1 MDTNIMV
8 LGFTNKKMLSCSL
21 PPYIDDL
28 KPRLL
33 QLGALDVL
41 IPLTDSSS
49 VEVQGNSAAAIGNL
63 SSKVQD
69 YQPFISVWDA
79 PSGGLHGYLSRFL
92 ESVDTTFQHIAIWTI
107 VQFLEGDDSELIEL
121 ITRSPEIIPAVRQ
134 LTQSLDSTSPHQQ
147 DGDNMMNDESE
158 IVGLARR
165 VISMLSQTD

>member
-1 MDTNIMV
+1 MI
-8 LGFTNKKMLSCSL
+8 L
-21 PPYIDDL
+21 IDDL

-33 QLGALDVL
+33 QLRALEVL

-69 YQPFISVWDA
+69 YQPFIDVWDQ

-107 VQFLEGDDSELIEL
+107 VQFLEGGDTDLIDL
-121 ITRSPEIIPAVRQ
+121 ITRSPEIIPAVRR
-134 LTQSLDSTSPHQQ
+134 LTQSLESSSQQ
-147 DGDNMMNDESE
+147 MDENGIMNDESE

-165 VISMLSQTD
+165 VVSMLELTN

>member
-1 MDTNIMV
+1 M
-8 LGFTNKKMLSCSL
+8 
-21 PPYIDDL
+21 
-28 KPRLL
+28 
-33 QLGALDVL
+33 QLRALEVL

-69 YQPFISVWDA
+69 YQPFIDVWDH

-107 VQFLEGDDSELIEL
+107 VQFLEGGDTDLIDL
-121 ITRSPEIIPAVRQ
+121 ITRSPEIIPAVRR
-134 LTQSLDSTSPHQQ
+134 LTQSLESSSQQ
-147 DGDNMMNDESE
+147 MDENGMMNDESE

-165 VISMLSQTD
+165 VVSMLELTN

>member
-1 MDTNIMV
+1 MSYFQVANLTYYDII
-8 LGFTNKKMLSCSL
+8 LL
-21 PPYIDDL
+21 YQIDDL
-28 KPRLL
+28 KPKLL

-107 VQFLEGDDSELIEL
+107 VQFLEGGDSELIDL
-121 ITRSPEIIPAVRQ
+121 IIRSPEIIPAVRQ
-134 LTQSLDSTSPHQQ
+134 LTQGLDSTSPHHQA